1 MFCLTTARTIL
12 LVADSFSLSFYFVF
26 CSSIQF
32 VILFVLTYTGILHIH
47 YLSVMCGELSW
58 VECRVWGTKGHKLCW
73 EATMKWIALK
83 IKKRHVIV
91 MKKKTERE
99 WEWKCSERCNRVQ
112 WKRYKRERRES
123 FKSEKIG
130 VQRENKRNH
139 VKYVQ

>member
-12 LVADSFSLSFYFVF
+12 LVADSFSLSPSFYLVF

-73 EATMKWIALK
+73 VATMKWIALK

-99 WEWKCSERCNRVQ
+99 WKCSERCNRVQ
-112 WKRYKRERRES
+112 WKRYKRRGENHSNRRKLAS
-123 FKSEKIG
+123 RGKING
-130 VQRENKRNH
+130 IM
-139 VKYVQ
+139 